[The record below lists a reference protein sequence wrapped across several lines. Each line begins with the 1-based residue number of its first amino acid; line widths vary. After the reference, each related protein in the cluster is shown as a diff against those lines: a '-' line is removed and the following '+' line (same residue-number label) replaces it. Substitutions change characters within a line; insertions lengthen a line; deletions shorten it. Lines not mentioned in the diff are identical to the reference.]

1 MNDRQRAKWHGFGIF
16 TALVGRAAVLATV
29 FALPFAAP
37 AHAAGQTITVW
48 WNQGFYP
55 AEDQAMRE
63 SVAAWEK
70 ASGNKVELTFY
81 NGADLPAKIVS
92 AITTGD
98 VPDICY
104 VDNADF
110 LLLPQAVW
118 NDRAVDVSDV
128 VNTQAKEYSKAA
140 LTAASLYDNVAGR
153 RSFYAI
159 PMKQQALHYFVWR
172 PMIEAAGYKVED
184 IPKTWDAYFS
194 FFDDVQ
200 KKLRAKGQRVYGL
213 GYSMAT
219 KDSDSTFLFNQFLVA
234 YGGNLVTPDGRL
246 HTDDPKIR
254 TAAIRALTA
263 LTAPYKAGTVPPGAI
278 NWGDPDNNSA
288 FYAKQIVMTPNA
300 SLSIPVAQREK
311 EDQYFH
317 EILTEAQ
324 PLGPDGKPVTSL
336 VSVKLAFIPK
346 GAHQV
351 AVAKDFMKY
360 MIEPA
365 VLDKYLVAGRG
376 RWLPVMPSLVKSDP
390 FWTDPKDPHLPV
402 AVKQEEDGPIQ
413 PWFHSY
419 NPAYSDVN
427 AQQVW
432 GKAEANV
439 MQGGKTPEQ
448 AVDEAF
454 QQINE
459 IFAKYVIP
467 QSKAA
472 TQ

>member
-1 MNDRQRAKWHGFGIF
+1 MSGKIRANTRGISGVLANF
-16 TALVGRAAVLATV
+16 GRACLLASV
-29 FALPFAAP
+29 FAAP
-37 AHAAGQTITVW
+37 FATTAWADGKTITVW

-55 AEDQAMRE
+55 SEDQAMRE
-63 SVAAWEK
+63 TVAAWEK

-92 AITTGD
+92 ALTTGD

-118 NDRAVDVSDV
+118 NDRAEDVSDV

-140 LTAASLYDNVAGR
+140 LTAANLYDNVAGR
-153 RSFYAI
+153 RAYYAI

-172 PMIEAAGYKVED
+172 PLVEAAGYKIED
-184 IPKTWDAYFS
+184 IPTTWDAYFG
-194 FFDDVQ
+194 FFADVQ

-219 KDSDSTFLFNQFLVA
+219 KESDSTFLFNQFLVA
-234 YGGNLVTPDGRL
+234 YGGQIVTPDGRL
-246 HTDDPKIR
+246 HTDDPNVR

-263 LTAPYKAGTVPPGAI
+263 LTAPYKAGDVPPGAI

-300 SLSIPVAQREK
+300 SVSIPVAQREK
-311 EDQYFH
+311 TEQYYH
-317 EILTEAQ
+317 EIVTQAQ
-324 PLGPDGKPVTSL
+324 PLGPDGKPVISL

-346 GAHQV
+346 GAHEV

-376 RWLPVMPSLVKSDP
+376 RWLPVMPSSIKTDP

-402 AVKQEEDGPIQ
+402 AAKQEEEGPTQ
-413 PWFHSY
+413 PWFHAF

-439 MQGGKTPEQ
+439 MQGGMTPEK
-448 AVDEAF
+448 AVDTAF

-467 QSKAA
+467 QTKTP

>member
-1 MNDRQRAKWHGFGIF
+1 MTKTIRASRLGFRIC
-16 TALVGRAAVLATV
+16 TRWMGRALLLGSV
-29 FALPFAAP
+29 FALPFSTP
-37 AHAAGQTITVW
+37 ARAAGQTVTVW

-55 AEDQAMRE
+55 SEDQAMRD

-70 ASGNKVELTFY
+70 ATGNKVDLTFY
-81 NGADLPAKIVS
+81 STSDLPAKIVS
-92 AITTGD
+92 AMTTGD
-98 VPDICY
+98 VPDLCY

-118 NDRAVDVSDV
+118 NDRAEDVSDV
-128 VNTQAKEYSKAA
+128 VQTQVGEYSKAA

-153 RSFYAI
+153 RAFYAI
-159 PMKQQALHYFVWR
+159 PMKQQALHYFAWR
-172 PMIEAAGYKVED
+172 PMIEAAGFKVED
-184 IPKTWDAYFS
+184 VPKTWDAYFD
-194 FFDDVQ
+194 FFATVQ

-219 KDSDSTFLFNQFLVA
+219 KDSDSTYLFNQFLVA
-234 YGGNLVTPDGRL
+234 YGGQLVTPDGRL

-263 LTAPYKAGTVPPGAI
+263 LTAPYKAGDVPPGAI

-300 SLSIPVAQREK
+300 SVSIPVAQREK

-317 EILTEAQ
+317 EILTYPQ
-324 PLGPDGKPVTSL
+324 PLGPDGQPVISL
-336 VSVKLAFIPK
+336 VSVKLTFIPK

-351 AVAKDFMKY
+351 ALAKDFMKY
-360 MIEPA
+360 MIQPA

-376 RWLPVMPSLVKSDP
+376 RWLPVMPSSIKSDP

-402 AVKQEEDGPIQ
+402 AVKQEEDGPTQ
-413 PWFHSY
+413 PWFHAY

-439 MQGGKTPEQ
+439 MQGGMTPEK
-448 AVDEAF
+448 AVDVAF

-467 QSKAA
+467 PAKSA

>member
-1 MNDRQRAKWHGFGIF
+1 MA
-16 TALVGRAAVLATV
+16 ALIGVAGLPSAAL
-29 FALPFAAP
+29 
-37 AHAAGQTITVW
+37 AAGQTVTVW

-55 AEDQAMRE
+55 SEDQAMRD

-92 AITTGD
+92 AMTTGD

-118 NDRAVDVSDV
+118 NDRAEDVSDV
-128 VNTQAKEYSKAA
+128 VTTELAQYSKTA
-140 LTAASLYDNVAGR
+140 LTAANLYDNVAR
-153 RSFYAI
+153 KRAFYAI
-159 PMKQQALHYFVWR
+159 PLKQQALHYFVWR
-172 PMIEAAGYKVED
+172 PMIEAAGYKVDD
-184 IPKTWDAYFS
+184 IPTTWDAYFD
-194 FFDDVQ
+194 FFSQVQ

-213 GYSMAT
+213 GYSLAT
-219 KDSDSTFLFNQFLVA
+219 KDSDSTFLVNQFLVA
-234 YGGNLVTPDGRL
+234 YGANLVTPDGKL
-246 HTDDPKIR
+246 HTDDPNVRK
-254 TAAIRALTA
+254 AAIRALSA
-263 LTAPYKAGTVPPGAI
+263 LTAPYKAGDVPPGAI

-300 SLSIPVAQREK
+300 SLSIPVAQQEK
-311 EDQYFH
+311 TEQYYH
-317 EILTEAQ
+317 DILTEAQ

-346 GAHQV
+346 GAHNV
-351 AVAKDFMKY
+351 AVAKDFMTY
-360 MIEPA
+360 LIRPE
-365 VLDKYLVAGRG
+365 VLDKYLSAARG
-376 RWLPVMPSLVKSDP
+376 RWLPVMPGVIKSDP

-402 AVKQEEDGPIQ
+402 AVKQEEDGPTQ
-413 PWFHSY
+413 PWFHAF

-439 MQGGKTPEQ
+439 MQGGMTPEA
-448 AVDEAF
+448 AVDAAF
-454 QQINE
+454 AQIND
-459 IFAKYVIP
+459 IFAKYMIP
-467 QSKAA
+467 PAPGA